1 MRPSR
6 HALGDWVVKLLFVL
20 LGSIVALTAVALALL
35 LPLLGKP
42 LGTLDPAQVDA
53 AAWGW
58 AAAAVALGLALL
70 AAIVVVHRRHAAA
83 GSARR

>member
-1 MRPSR
+1 M
-6 HALGDWVVKLLFVL
+6 KLLFVL

-35 LPLLGKP
+35 LPLVGKP
-42 LGTLDPAQVDA
+42 LGTLDPAQVGA